1 VTRRELLA
9 LLGAFGCS
17 GARAAPPRDR
27 PNAAPPDA
35 RSDVPIVDDWA
46 SKYQL
51 GPSRLIARGNV
62 VARLTADELAFFDAT
77 TLARTASVAN
87 AYRSACAVGGALF
100 AFTRTNGCSVD
111 RFDGTSAAA
120 SMLVPGG
127 CTSEDG
133 YRLACA
139 GPSTIYVS
147 ISSAVIARFAI
158 ANDKLEAAG
167 RIRLDD
173 PAKGV
178 QQWLGLADGALLLPV
193 RRTIRAYRG
202 DSIDTMTAPD
212 RIAHLCAGSP
222 GRVWYSAWN
231 ERGQIDRVVLAQLG
245 PTLSALATLALAHVV
260 HVAAGAD
267 GGCAVF
273 GATDVGWTIVVLD
286 ANGRERRRIA
296 VASDLGS
303 DLGSAF
309 VAVTASSVLLDTGA
323 LHGWRLATGAKI

>member
-1 VTRRELLA
+1 VTRRELLVLFSA
-9 LLGAFGCS
+9 LGCG
-17 GARAAPPRDR
+17 GARAAPRARD
-27 PNAAPPDA
+27 PQPSDAGIDAAP
-35 RSDVPIVDDWA
+35 IIDDWA

-51 GPSRLIARGNV
+51 GPSRLIVRGDV
-62 VARLTADELAFFDAT
+62 IARLTADELAFFNAT
-77 TLARTASVAN
+77 TLARTASVA

-111 RFDGTSAAA
+111 RFDGTNAAA
-120 SMLVPGG
+120 SMLVPNG

-133 YRLACA
+133 YRVACA

-147 ISSAVIARFAI
+147 ISSGVIARFAI
-158 ANDKLEAAG
+158 ASDKLEPAG

-193 RRTIRAYRG
+193 RRTLRAYRG
-202 DSIDTMTAPD
+202 DSIDVLDAPD
-212 RIAHLCAGSP
+212 RVAHLCAGSS

-231 ERGQIDRVVLAQLG
+231 ERDQIDRVVLAQLA
-245 PTLSALATLALAHVV
+245 PKLSTLATLPLAHVV

-273 GATDVGWTIVVLD
+273 GATDAGWTIVVLD
-286 ANGRERRRIA
+286 ANGRERRRVA
-296 VASDLGS
+296 VASDLGN
-303 DLGSAF
+303 DMGSAF
-309 VAVTASSVLLDTGA
+309 VAVTPSSVLLDTGA